1 MIEQLKSRIYPRM
14 SDLLYEFRAVMLY
27 KLDKDVSEESIS
39 QFTLEKMKKDVEENK
54 EKFESGV
61 R

>member
-1 MIEQLKSRIYPRM
+1 M

-61 R
+61 RWDHLTTGGVDF